1 MGINNNIAQLMNYS
15 LANSNS
21 NNYSS
26 SLTSS
31 SPESFPDL
39 MNNGI
44 IVEYKS
50 PNFISEILSDEK
62 KKEEDSLIK

>member
-1 MGINNNIAQLMNYS
+1 MNYNINS
-15 LANSNS
+15 SNS
-21 NNYSS
+21 NNYNSS
-26 SLTSS
+26 PSSS

-50 PNFISEILSDEK
+50 AEFSSEIV
-62 KKEEDSLIK
+62 EENFKTE

>member
-1 MGINNNIAQLMNYS
+1 MENKNNISELMNYS
-15 LANSNS
+15 INSSNS
-21 NNYSS
+21 NNYN
-26 SLTSS
+26 SLPTSS

-50 PNFISEILSDEK
+50 AEFSSEIV
-62 KKEEDSLIK
+62 EENFKSK

>member
-1 MGINNNIAQLMNYS
+1 MQKLPIFLSLFVFIACNS
-15 LANSNS
+15 SNS
-21 NNYSS
+21 NNYNSS
-26 SLTSS
+26 PTSS

-50 PNFISEILSDEK
+50 AEFSSEIVEEK
-62 KKEEDSLIK
+62 FKSE

>member
-1 MGINNNIAQLMNYS
+1 MENKNNISELMNYNLNS
-15 LANSNS
+15 SNS
-21 NNYSS
+21 NNYNSS
-26 SLTSS
+26 PTSS

-50 PNFISEILSDEK
+50 TEFASEIVEEK
-62 KKEEDSLIK
+62 LKSE

>member
-1 MGINNNIAQLMNYS
+1 MENKNNISELMNYS
-15 LANSNS
+15 INSSNS
-21 NNYSS
+21 NNYNSS
-26 SLTSS
+26 PTSS

-50 PNFISEILSDEK
+50 AEFSSEIVEEK
-62 KKEEDSLIK
+62 FKSE

>member
-1 MGINNNIAQLMNYS
+1 MEHKNNISLLMNYNINS
-15 LANSNS
+15 TNSNYY
-21 NNYSS
+21 NSS
-26 SLTSS
+26 PTSS

-50 PNFISEILSDEK
+50 AEFLSEIVE
-62 KKEEDSLIK
+62 